1 MLNFLRADLYRLH
14 RSGVTVG
21 VLLFI
26 VGFCLFFVGVN
37 IVIALSAGK
46 PISTVDFPNALDVTA
61 EIAFLSGFLPLLAS
75 YAPTY
80 LVASDWKASGFK
92 TVLVGGGA
100 RSGYIASKIAVGAL
114 FALVLPGVMLACF
127 GLIPWMLGM
136 RVESVTNISQ
146 LLIWWSLASLVGFT
160 YTVVCTL
167 CAILSRGETLAWVS
181 TMFVGLGIVGNGFM
195 LLFGMVAAF
204 LPPATDLAQFA
215 IDNMLYRQAMGLGNG
230 TSFVAGD
237 AGALVH
243 TALVAVGWA
252 IAAGA
257 LDWIVFRRKTL

>member
-100 RSGYIASKIAVGAL
+100 RSGYIASKIALGAL

-136 RVESVTNISQ
+136 RVEIFSDTCLKI
-146 LLIWWSLASLVGFT
+146 T
-160 YTVVCTL
+160 YL
-167 CAILSRGETLAWVS
+167 H
-181 TMFVGLGIVGNGFM
+181 FGIC
-195 LLFGMVAAF
+195 
-204 LPPATDLAQFA
+204 
-215 IDNMLYRQAMGLGNG
+215 LGN
-230 TSFVAGD
+230 TYPVAE
-237 AGALVH
+237 
-243 TALVAVGWA
+243 
-252 IAAGA
+252 I
-257 LDWIVFRRKTL
+257 F